1 MINSYKELIDRL
13 SKSTNIPSLDE
24 IFEFLS
30 IKATDEEV
38 SKFVIECKSVCNR
51 PELWMYA
58 QSEIQSRHFKKLI
71 SSSNTLEKLTQELID
86 FGAKTEKYTKKLIV
100 LTWAIVFL
108 TLILVAKELG
118 CFDSF
123 FPKYNSGSMEP
134 VGINTQTNR
143 TNQNNNQSNTIDQS
157 AQIKVSDS
165 LSRFLDSNKNL
176 MSVSDSTK
184 KTKDKK
190 QPTKT
195 SP

>member
-38 SKFVIECKSVCNR
+38 SKFVIECKSVSNR

-71 SSSNTLEKLTQELID
+71 SSSNTLEKLTQELIN

-118 CFDSF
+118 CFDSLI
-123 FPKYNSGSMEP
+123 PKHNSGSMES
-134 VGINTQTNR
+134 VSSNTQINR
-143 TNQNNNQSNTIDQS
+143 IDNKATQKNTINKMSD
-157 AQIKVSDS
+157 IKVSDTV
-165 LSRFLDSNKNL
+165 DSNKSRML
-176 MSVSDSTK
+176 PASIIKTEIK
-184 KTKDKK
+184 KTT
-190 QPTKT
+190 PKT
-195 SP
+195 AP